1 MKIKRLAEHMIIL
14 NGLTIKNDSNP
25 DGDIEILELGI
36 RSGEKLYEELLIDA
50 QARNTY
56 HPLIYKAVEKSIPFD
71 KLMIILEEMRL
82 AIEDNDK
89 TRVLSLLIQAVPEL
103 KTNLFRKYGSRFYE
117 RYSCFISE

>member
-1 MKIKRLAEHMIIL
+1 MINLSGLKIRD
-14 NGLTIKNDSNP
+14 KNNP

-50 QARNTY
+50 KARNTY

-82 AIEDNDK
+82 AIEENDK

-103 KTNLFRKYGSRFYE
+103 KTNL
-117 RYSCFISE
+117 